1 MREFEED
8 KLRDHAVTYY
18 DRIICLKS
26 LGLKPSVGKLRMN
39 LLAKY
44 ICTCSPHLM
53 TCNHTYCATKL
64 GRGKGKRMSYSN
76 WEKNFA
82 DLIKYRDTH
91 GHCDVN
97 TKTSSLGR
105 WVGGQRNLYKKHN
118 EETGNKDKDLHHDKE
133 LEKRFQKLKDAG
145 FKFSIGKGS
154 GRRCSM

>member
-1 MREFEED
+1 MHMLTALNDTRPYF
-8 KLRDHAVTYY
+8 LSTT
-18 DRIICLKS
+18 II
-26 LGLKPSVGKLRMN
+26 
-39 LLAKY
+39 
-44 ICTCSPHLM
+44 
-53 TCNHTYCATKL
+53 

-76 WEKNFA
+76 WDKNFA
-82 DLIKYRDTH
+82 DLIKYRDTN

-118 EETGNKDKDLHHDKE
+118 DETGNKGKDLHHDKE
-133 LEKRFQKLKDAG
+133 LEKRFLKLKDAG